1 MNFSPVV
8 WLPTHRATRFSASR
22 SNSLAAGF
30 ARNERLSLSL
40 FNDGSR
46 SLAIRLFITVSF
58 LLREAM
64 VVIIRN
70 LYVPCTEIN
79 RRNDAKQSSR
89 ECRWRNRSTRFVI
102 IRCFLFPETQC
113 GPQFREEKKR
123 KKKESILFH
132 PFSRRL
138 FSLRF
143 VNIVTTKTQSWP
155 TFVESRVFPFAE
167 NIVAALNAG
176 AATLRKAAPISP
188 LPCRPMANIDE
199 YGRASTNRSHC
210 RRNDVR
216 VITR

>member
-123 KKKESILFH
+123 KKKRINS
-132 PFSRRL
+132 FSSV
-138 FSLRF
+138 FS
-143 VNIVTTKTQSWP
+143 
-155 TFVESRVFPFAE
+155 TFVLVTF
-167 NIVAALNAG
+167 
-176 AATLRKAAPISP
+176 RK
-188 LPCRPMANIDE
+188 
-199 YGRASTNRSHC
+199 Y
-210 RRNDVR
+210 RNDENTKLTYIRRVSCISVR
-216 VITR
+216 RKYRSGIERRCGDVT